1 VAASATGGAGGK
13 LTITMQNPGSV
24 TYTPGL
30 GARYTATLK
39 DVLGVAE
46 ASLVVGDELRALAR
60 ASAHYADLVV
70 WAGVYNSSNNHGF
83 AGGIVSNGT
92 VWEAVRS
99 HNVGAGWT
107 APSDATGTASANTVA
122 GVIHCSMGTS
132 STQASMVTVPLDATG
147 ATVTGANLPT
157 AAGTGAGM
165 TGPFDTVFLEVGW
178 RTGVGGAGG
187 AKAVGASF
195 FLFDYSDSGWDPFA

>member
-1 VAASATGGAGGK
+1 VAASATGGSGGK
-13 LTITMQNPGSV
+13 LTITVQNPGSV

-30 GARYTATLK
+30 GARYTATLR
-39 DVLGVAE
+39 DVVGTAE
-46 ASLVVGDELRALAR
+46 ASLVIGDVLRALAR

-83 AGGIVSNGT
+83 AAGLASNGT
-92 VWEAVRS
+92 VWEAARS

-122 GVIHCSMGTS
+122 GMAHCVMGTS
-132 STQASMVTVPLDATG
+132 STQASIVCAPLDATG

-157 AAGTGAGM
+157 SAGTGAGM

-178 RTGVGGAGG
+178 RTGIGGAGG
-187 AKAVGASF
+187 AVSVGASF
-195 FLFDYSDSGWDPFA
+195 FLYDYSDSGWDPFA